1 MPKLD
6 IAIGKLQVEQV
17 QKHKTHMWIAKKI
30 DWDQSHTDLSKYFI
44 EKIKQKVDYEETIS
58 NRHRTTNGYTL
69 ISEIATVATL
79 AQKRIKSVNRLIS
92 LVNEAKSEQINSS
105 ISNDYILQIY
115 HPDIITYYKNF
126 NTNKLKEN
134 GKELS
139 ELLNKSKINAIRL
152 SEDYYL
158 NIKFELNKIN
168 FSEDHFERNSLVID
182 KLIDCLIPLL
192 LHQGYSTTS
201 ISDIAYRFVKKKN
214 GHSSALRIVNNFNGK
229 VNPYFF
235 LIKTKRDREE
245 FKAIENYLKLRK
257 TDFKKVKESDIKQHL
272 FDNFNIELDEELY
285 MITHSTLDPH
295 NYLRNIY
302 EIGLKNYVAS
312 KDRTSLQY
320 FTNFF
325 DCVFWRFN
333 QTGHKFQRSNMSID
347 PINVPKRKSTLMTT
361 IETLSETLQLNFNKD
376 DGIPIIN
383 DINDS
388 LYYYNLALGSKSIE
402 NSLSLLWTSL
412 ETLLPY
418 RLKENDIENVQYF
431 VSKSLSLGAIGREVT
446 SFASRFLNTNWLNSS
461 PFQDMGL
468 YTSYLNYTPDGIKK
482 WIEWLSIE
490 YTTEDPTDPFSIIKE
505 NSNLLC
511 KQFCFLNSVYTG
523 IHSDHINAEYWLD
536 KIKASEQSIIYQL
549 DRIYLHRNQIVHS
562 GKFINEYSNL
572 WNHLEWYVGKL
583 LSFCV
588 INYTQRD
595 DKENFNKEELF
606 MNLEADCDLLTNLLE
621 NNKHKKIKEIF
632 YSYNLVCKHTWQFF

>member
-1 MPKLD
+1 
-6 IAIGKLQVEQV
+6 
-17 QKHKTHMWIAKKI
+17 MWIAQAI
-30 DWDQSHTDLSKYFI
+30 NWDESHTDLSKYFI

-58 NRHRTTNGYTL
+58 NRHRTTNGFTL

-92 LVNEAKSEQINSS
+92 LVNEAKSESINSS
-105 ISNDYILQIY
+105 ISNDYILQQF

-126 NTNKLKEN
+126 NSNKLKEN

-139 ELLNKSKINAIRL
+139 ELLNKSKINAHRL
-152 SEDYYL
+152 SEEYYS
-158 NIKFELNKIN
+158 NIKFELNKID
-168 FSEDHFERNSLVID
+168 FSSTQFDRNSVIVD

-201 ISDIAYRFVKKKN
+201 ISDIAYRFVKKKS
-214 GHSSALRIVNNFNGK
+214 GSISPVRIVSNFDGK
-229 VNPYFF
+229 VKPYIF
-235 LIKTKRDREE
+235 LIKTKANRDEFRE
-245 FKAIENYLKLRK
+245 IQNYLKSRD
-257 TDFKKVKESDIKQHL
+257 TECIKVELKDIKNNL
-272 FDNFNIELDEELY
+272 FDDFSIEEGEVLY
-285 MITHSTLDPH
+285 SIKHSTLDPH

-302 EIGLKNYVAS
+302 EIGLKNYVAA

-325 DCVFWRFN
+325 ECVFWRFDR
-333 QTGHKFQRSNMSID
+333 GDHKFQKSNMSID
-347 PINVPKRKSTLMTT
+347 PINVPKRKSTLRTTLTT
-361 IETLSETLQLNFNKD
+361 ISQSIDLHFKEEDS
-376 DGIPIIN
+376 IPSIN
-383 DINDS
+383 EINDS

-431 VSKSLSLGAIGREVT
+431 VSKSLSIGAIGREVT
-446 SFASRFLNTNWLNSS
+446 SFASRFLNTHWYNNN
-461 PFQDMGL
+461 PFNELGL
-468 YTSYLNYTPDGIKK
+468 YTSYLNYSPEGIKK
-482 WIEWLSIE
+482 WIEWLSVD
-490 YTTEDPTDPFSIIKE
+490 YTKNSVSDPFNVLKA

-523 IHSDHINAEYWLD
+523 QNPEFNNAAYWLD
-536 KIKASEQSIIYQL
+536 KIKASEQSISYQL

-588 INYTQRD
+588 IDFLLRP

-606 MNLEADCDLLTNLLE
+606 MNLEADCDLLTNLLD
-621 NNKHKKIKEIF
+621 NNKDKTIKEI
-632 YSYNLVCKHTWQFF
+632 YYAHSLVCKHSWQFF